1 MCVAEHDKC
10 WVVLLEVARTT
21 HTARQAGRQ
30 QVGAVL
36 QCLCLRLASPWWRGG
51 QTAALR
57 RTRWGRENG
66 TADLLL
72 GAAASALG
80 PLPSGLSIAAA
91 LLEPISQTCLAG
103 LRARGRR
110 TTSIAVHCLFA
121 KAGHS
126 ANPAFGQQPDGGG
139 LVAGQVSGLRK
150 PGGLTA
156 VLLKTKTEA
165 PTSHDRS
172 RQRCTAPTSR

>member
-1 MCVAEHDKC
+1 
-10 WVVLLEVARTT
+10 
-21 HTARQAGRQ
+21 
-30 QVGAVL
+30 VL
-36 QCLCLRLASPWWRGG
+36 QCLCLRLASPWWHGG

-72 GAAASALG
+72 GAAASSLG

-121 KAGHS
+121 KLATRQILPSGS
-126 ANPAFGQQPDGGG
+126 SQQT
-139 LVAGQVSGLRK
+139 VAGQVSGLRK
-150 PGGLTA
+150 PGGLAA
-156 VLLKTKTEA
+156 VLHTKTEA
-165 PTSHDRS
+165 PDPEPPAYRNWNEVV
-172 RQRCTAPTSR
+172 